1 MTAEAHDRPAWSRSF
16 DEMIERER
24 NLPAAERARRD
35 DDFRRREQ
43 SRREGEER
51 DRRITEALMV
61 SELGP
66 RWKDRTLADYKI
78 PPGLRAALD
87 AAREF
92 VAEYGS
98 KPRTRGFWL
107 YGSVGVGK
115 THICAA
121 TLSACAEKGIPGTFK
136 TAAGFLEAIKH
147 TYGRDGK
154 LKYGEADIIA
164 RLASMPL
171 LVLDDLDKADF
182 TQWASQKFYQ
192 LINGR
197 YNQNVPLLAT
207 SNCAP
212 ADLALGWAER
222 GLDRTISIAIVDRL
236 REMCEIIEV
245 EGSSY
250 RGIAR

>member
-1 MTAEAHDRPAWSRSF
+1 MTVEPNGRPAWSRSF
-16 DEMIERER
+16 DEMIEREKGM
-24 NLPAAERARRD
+24 PAAERLRRD

-43 SRREGEER
+43 TRREGEER

-66 RWKDRTLADYKI
+66 RWESRTLDNYKI
-78 PPGLRAALD
+78 PPGLLAAVD
-87 AAREF
+87 AARWF
-92 VAEYGS
+92 VETPG
-98 KPRTRGFWL
+98 PRGFWL

-121 TLSACAEKGIPGTFK
+121 TLSACAKKGIAGTFK

-154 LKYGEADIIA
+154 LKYGEADIIG
-164 RLASMPL
+164 RLASLPL

-207 SNCAP
+207 SNCTP

-222 GLDRTISIAIVDRL
+222 GLDKMIAVAIVDRL
-236 REMCEIIEV
+236 REMCDIIEV
-245 EGSSY
+245 EGASY